1 MIYEIEDRS
10 LVEELFGGW
19 EETILW
25 SCLQGVMGHIYAD
38 DSSVPASAM
47 ALLGDF
53 CFYAGKPNMEMA
65 AFRPDWCHQD
75 FIIGIPRSRPWARVL
90 EQCYGD
96 RAKKVT
102 RYAMKKEQDIFD
114 IDGLNRVVSGLSA
127 EYEIKCIDEPLFT
140 VCRNTVW
147 SRDLVSQFDHWQ
159 MYQGLGL
166 GVVITKE
173 GEVVSGASS
182 YSAYRGGIEIEI
194 DTKPEYRRRGLA
206 LVCGARLIL
215 ECLDRG
221 WYPSWDAANTGSVA
235 LAEKLGYHL
244 DYEYAAYEIYGYGE
258 GKYRFCPR

>member
-10 LVEELFGGW
+10 LVERLFAGW
-19 EETILW
+19 EETIIW

-38 DSSVPASAM
+38 DRDVPTSAM

-53 CFYAGKPNMEMA
+53 CFFGGKPNTELA
-65 AFRPDWCHQD
+65 TFKPDWCQQD
-75 FIIGIPRSRPWARVL
+75 FIIGIPMIRPWARVI

-96 RAKKVT
+96 RAKKVI
-102 RYAMKKEQDIFD
+102 RYALKKEPDIFD
-114 IDGLNRVVSGLSA
+114 IDALNHIASGLSG
-127 EYEIKCIDEPLFT
+127 EYDIRCIDEELFT
-140 VCRNTVW
+140 VCRNTDW
-147 SRDLVSQFDHWQ
+147 CRDLVSQFDDWQ
-159 MYQGLGL
+159 MYRKLGL

-194 DTKPEYRRRGLA
+194 NTKPEYRRRGLA

-221 WYPSWDAANTGSVA
+221 WYPSWDAANAGSVA
-235 LAEKLGYHL
+235 LAEKLGYHF
-244 DYEYAAYEIYGYGE
+244 DYEYVAYEIYGYGE
-258 GKYRFCPR
+258 GE

>member
-10 LVEELFGGW
+10 LVERLFAGW
-19 EETILW
+19 EETIIW

-38 DSSVPASAM
+38 DMSSPTSAM

-53 CFYAGKPNMEMA
+53 CFYGGKPNSELV
-65 AFRPDWCHQD
+65 AFRPDWCQQD
-75 FIIGIPRSRPWARVL
+75 FIIAIPKDRQWAKRIQ
-90 EQCYGD
+90 QCYGD

-102 RYAMKKEQDIFD
+102 RYALKKEQDIFD
-114 IDGLNRVVSGLSA
+114 IDALNHIVDGLSEA
-127 EYEIKCIDEPLFT
+127 YDVICIDEALFT
-140 VCRNTVW
+140 VCRITDCC
-147 SRDLVSQFDHWQ
+147 RELVAQVADWQ
-159 MYQGLGL
+159 MYQRLGL
-166 GVVITKE
+166 GVVIMKE

-221 WYPSWDAANTGSVA
+221 WYPSWDAANAGSVA

-244 DYEYAAYEIYGYGE
+244 DYEYDAYEISGYGE
-258 GKYRFCPR
+258 GTRG